1 MKQTKNGEKTSE
13 PPGPGLE
20 LSVYLGGTGTAL
32 IIQFRRGSETKEI
45 LNN

>member
-20 LSVYLGGTGTAL
+20 LSVYFGWTGTAFNYL
-32 IIQFRRGSETKEI
+32 IQKEKEI